1 MKNALL
7 LRLCRHQKY
16 TKGNELIFSKTK
28 KTQPQLIK
36 NEKENQNS
44 LMCRHELNLSHKIPY
59 ESLPTYFPG
68 GLYRLVSLVLGQ
80 CVFILLPRSSCF
92 SCVFASFSLNFFFF
106 NWIKGTLNLIVLDN
120 FQNCLLFLFP
130 PDPFTYGV
138 FTSGLRAVAPVTN
151 SAHIQASALYCE
163 SSVTQSCQF
172 FATPW
177 TVAHQVSLCMG
188 FFRQE

>member
-1 MKNALL
+1 MKRKTRIALCVDMSWI
-7 LRLCRHQKY
+7 CRIK
-16 TKGNELIFSKTK
+16 SPMRAC
-28 KTQPQLIK
+28 QPTFQ
-36 NEKENQNS
+36 EV
-44 LMCRHELNLSHKIPY
+44 CTAWSH
-59 ESLPTYFPG
+59 SFWA
-68 GLYRLVSLVLGQ
+68 Q